1 MTRDSQKVRLHVL
14 DLAFALFAA
23 EYVKHDDLQEGTSF
37 EELEV
42 AGWERDH
49 NVVEVSWALGSYAF
63 WIVNRYEDLYHHTD
77 RRSNNAHAVRSS
89 LRMDFHASGVDAPG

>member
-1 MTRDSQKVRLHVL
+1 MTRNSQKVRLHVV

-37 EELEV
+37 EELEA
-42 AGWERDH
+42 AGWEHDN
-49 NVVEVSWALGSYAF
+49 NVLEVSWALGRYAF
-63 WIVNRYEDLYHHTD
+63 WIVSRYEGLHHYTD

-89 LRMDFHASGVDAPG
+89 LRRDFHASGVDAPG